1 MEGGK
6 YNSKILH
13 RVMLKDFFGG
23 GEICFFRKTCVDKS
37 LTIKNE
43 VITLFVCID
52 FDGTIS
58 NTDVTDAILTHF
70 ADTEWEVIEKLWVDG
85 KIGSRQCLDAQVKLL
100 KAPLRE
106 ILEFV
111 DSLTIDP
118 TFFDFVKCLRARNI
132 GHAIVSD
139 GFSIFI
145 KHILTN
151 YGLGDMQIYANGL
164 IEHQGMLKAYF
175 PFKESQCKSGNCKCS
190 IADKLCEFPPIVLI
204 GDGSSDFCLAGKADA
219 VFAKNKLAMHCEQ
232 NNILYQQF
240 TKFSE
245 VSEPLMKLH
254 SVNTRLRIGEI
265 VV

>member
-1 MEGGK
+1 
-6 YNSKILH
+6 
-13 RVMLKDFFGG
+13 
-23 GEICFFRKTCVDKS
+23 
-37 LTIKNE
+37 

-58 NTDVTDAILTHF
+58 NTDVTDAVLTRF
-70 ADTEWEVIEKLWVDG
+70 ADPEWEAIEKLWVEG
-85 KIGSRQCLDAQVKLL
+85 KIGSRQCLDAQVQLL
-100 KAPLRE
+100 KVPLRE

-118 TFFDFVKCLRARNI
+118 TFFDFVKFLRARDI

-151 YGLGDMQIYANGL
+151 YGMGDMQIYANGL
-164 IEHQGMLKAYF
+164 TEHQGMLKAYF
-175 PFKESQCKSGNCKCS
+175 PFKESQCKSGNCKCA
-190 IADKLCEFPPIVLI
+190 IAEEFCEFPPIVLV

-219 VFAKNKLAMHCEQ
+219 VFAKNKLAIYCDQ
-232 NNILYQQF
+232 NNILYQKF
-240 TKFSE
+240 TEFSE
-245 VSEPLMKLH
+245 ITEPLMMLH
-254 SVNTRLRIGEI
+254 SVNTRLKMGEI